1 MLKLS
6 FELHGLSERIRFIEL
21 HQQAL
26 NVSLKKFKMYR
37 NKDKI
42 FTFFYYNLFII
53 YSFITLSLFIVFFE
67 RNKDNNNIK

>member
-26 NVSLKKFKMYR
+26 NVSLKKFKIYR
-37 NKDKI
+37 NKDKNV
-42 FTFFYYNLFII
+42 TFFYYNLFMYIHP
-53 YSFITLSLFIVFFE
+53 
-67 RNKDNNNIK
+67 